1 VRDLLRAGGSGAL
14 LVAIMFVG
22 SLVLWV
28 GVPLGWLY
36 VGSQVQAA
44 TDSLGGALAA
54 TMGGILVSIVVLV
67 WLLGW
72 LNRRYIHLREA
83 RGLDSYGQTPLEAVM
98 TISAGAALVGFGA
111 WFFLFS
117 GSSPLPLNLGY

>member
-1 VRDLLRAGGSGAL
+1 MRDLLRAGGSGAL
-14 LVAIMFVG
+14 LVSIMLVG
-22 SLVLWV
+22 SLVLWI

-36 VGSQVQAA
+36 IGSQVQSA
-44 TDSLGGALAA
+44 TGSLGTALAA
-54 TMGGILVSIVVLV
+54 TMAGVVVSIAVLV

-72 LNRRYIHLREA
+72 LNRKHVELREA
-83 RGLDSYGQTPLEAVM
+83 RGHESHGQTPLEGVM
-98 TISAGAALVGFGA
+98 TISAGAAIVGFGL